1 MILDYVAFPLF
12 IVSIIFSLW
21 AEIKISNTYRK
32 YSTFY
37 TRAGRNATDIARMM
51 LSNAGINNV
60 AIGRVAGNLT
70 DHFDPRSNTLALSDT
85 TFASY
90 SAAAIGVAAHEAG
103 HAIQHAEG
111 YFPIKLRS
119 ALVPVT
125 SFASKTSFV
134 FIFLGL
140 LLTGMAAD
148 ASVGYYM
155 AIGGIL
161 LFSVT
166 TLFSL
171 VTLPCEFNASRRA
184 IRALSS
190 SGLYSGEELSATK
203 KVLFAAAMTYV
214 AATFASLVQLLRLIL
229 IFSGRNDRKR

>member
-12 IVSIIFSLW
+12 IISIIFSVW
-21 AEIKISNTYRK
+21 AQFKVSSTYKK

-37 TRAGRNATDIARMM
+37 TRAGRNATDVAKMM
-51 LSNAGINNV
+51 LADANVYGV
-60 AIGRVAGNLT
+60 AIGRVHGNLT
-70 DHFDPRSNTLALSDT
+70 DHFDPRSNVLALSDT

-119 ALVPVT
+119 ALVPIT
-125 SFASKTSFV
+125 SFASKAS
-134 FIFLGL
+134 FIFIMIGL
-140 LLTGMAAD
+140 ILSGIAETGI
-148 ASVGYYM
+148 GYYLAM
-155 AIGGIL
+155 GGIL
-161 LFSVT
+161 LFAVT
-166 TLFSL
+166 TVFSL

-184 IRALSS
+184 IRALTA
-190 SGLYSGEELSATK
+190 SGYYSAGELDAAK

-214 AATFASLVQLLRLIL
+214 AATFSSIVQLLRLVL
-229 IFSGRNDRKR
+229 IFSDRNDRR

>member
-12 IVSIIFSLW
+12 IISIIFSVW
-21 AEIKISNTYRK
+21 AQFKVSSTYKK

-37 TRAGRNATDIARMM
+37 TRAGRNATDVAKMM
-51 LSNAGINNV
+51 LADANV
-60 AIGRVAGNLT
+60 YGVSIGRVHGNLT
-70 DHFDPRSNTLALSDT
+70 DHFDPRSNVLALSDT

-125 SFASKTSFV
+125 SFASKAS
-134 FIFLGL
+134 FIFIMIGL
-140 LLTGMAAD
+140 ILSGIAETGI
-148 ASVGYYM
+148 GYYLAM
-155 AIGGIL
+155 GGIL
-161 LFSVT
+161 LFAVT
-166 TLFSL
+166 TVFSL

-184 IRALSS
+184 IRALTA
-190 SGLYSGEELSATK
+190 SGYYSAEELDAAK

-214 AATFASLVQLLRLIL
+214 AATFSSIVQLLRLVL
-229 IFSGRNDRKR
+229 IFSDRNDRR